1 MLRLREGGVEVVAA
15 VRLEVA
21 AERMLMLRWVHQ
33 LSHSG
38 EEILR
43 DAEERVDGSCC
54 WVEGCGPSWIG
65 DGSRPEA
72 FGAETMVDRFPPC
85 WQSMVAEGA

>member
-21 AERMLMLRWVHQ
+21 AERMLRRRRVHQ
-33 LSHSG
+33 SSHSG

-43 DAEERVDGSCC
+43 DAEEQVDGSCC
-54 WVEGCGPSWIG
+54 WV
-65 DGSRPEA
+65 
-72 FGAETMVDRFPPC
+72 
-85 WQSMVAEGA
+85 